1 MLIIVAIFSSSASES
16 LLSRFSTSWLIDI
29 TLLDNLELTLFSP
42 ESPDFVSPDIF
53 SLIFEKK
60 YVFAISSYYFARSLE
75 MICLKSKINIKL
87 LRCYIRKINVCR
99 VTGPV

>member
-53 SLIFEKK
+53 SLIFEKNI
-60 YVFAISSYYFARSLE
+60 FLLFLHIISHEA
-75 MICLKSKINIKL
+75 LK
-87 LRCYIRKINVCR
+87 
-99 VTGPV
+99 